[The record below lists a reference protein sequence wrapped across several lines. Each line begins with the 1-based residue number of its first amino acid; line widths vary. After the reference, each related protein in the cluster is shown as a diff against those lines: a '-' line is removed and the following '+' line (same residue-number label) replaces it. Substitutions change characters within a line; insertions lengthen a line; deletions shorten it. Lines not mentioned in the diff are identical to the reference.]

1 MLDPDFRDMLSAF
14 SKERV
19 EYLVVG
25 AHALGAHGLVRPTGD
40 LDLWVHPPPE
50 NAGRVHRA
58 LVAFGVPPDRIAAAD
73 LARRGAVIEI
83 GESPIRIDLLTS
95 LTGLDFAEAWVDAVV
110 LEIDGLEVS
119 VLSRAD
125 LITHKRASGRPRDL
139 EDLRWLE
146 AESQN

>member
-14 SKERV
+14 SAERV

-25 AHALGAHGLVRPTGD
+25 AHALGAHGLTRPTGD
-40 LDLWVHPPPE
+40 LDLWVHPTPE

-58 LVAFGVPPDRIAAAD
+58 LVTFGVPEDRIPTAE
-73 LARRGAVIEI
+73 LSRRGTVVEL
-83 GESPIRIDLLTS
+83 GEAPIRIDLLTS
-95 LTGLDFAEAWVDAVV
+95 LPGLEFGDAWAGAIV
-110 LEIDGLEVS
+110 LEIEGLEVP
-119 VLSRAD
+119 VLSRSD

-146 AESQN
+146 AGNN